1 GQGGDQVEQAVLLE
15 ALGMYGYDFG
25 IPALTSAAGVENVL
39 AFGTDEQIERF
50 VPAILDGDIRFS
62 VGVTEPDTGSDAAS
76 LQTRAENDGDGT
88 YVVTGEKTY
97 QSGAAAP
104 DTLVQAFVRTDPDAP
119 KREGISLLMI
129 PTDLDGVDV
138 TELSLVSRKA
148 VGTAQL
154 FFDGARV
161 PVDNRLG
168 SEGEGWDL
176 LSDHLIREHT
186 GIAAM
191 MVGNAQTVVDTAA
204 DEAASRE
211 RFGQSIGRF
220 QEIGHRL
227 ADMQTEVDSARLLV
241 YRAASAIDRGEGSR
255 RLTAQAKLKAGEVL
269 RSVAGDGMQILGGAS
284 LFPANDMERYWREG
298 ASATIA
304 GGTSE
309 IQRAIVARE
318 LLSDRE

>member
-1 GQGGDQVEQAVLLE
+1 MDQAVLFE
-15 ALGMYGYDFG
+15 ALGTYGYDFG

-50 VPAILDGDIRFS
+50 VPAILDGDIRFT

-76 LQTRAENDGDGT
+76 LETRAENDGDGT

-104 DTLVQAFVRTDPDAP
+104 DTLVQAFVRTEPEAP
-119 KREGISLLMI
+119 KRDGISLLMI
-129 PTDLDGVDV
+129 PTDLDGVEV
-138 TELSLVSRKA
+138 TELPLVSRKA
-148 VGTAQL
+148 VGTAQV

-168 SEGEGWDL
+168 AEGEGWEL

-191 MVGNAQTVVDTAA
+191 MIGNAQTVVETAA

-220 QEIGHRL
+220 QKIGHRL

-241 YRAASAIDRGEGSR
+241 YRAASAI
-255 RLTAQAKLKAGEVL
+255 
-269 RSVAGDGMQILGGAS
+269 
-284 LFPANDMERYWREG
+284 
-298 ASATIA
+298 
-304 GGTSE
+304 
-309 IQRAIVARE
+309 VARE
-318 LLSDRE
+318 LLSERE